1 LTDHHDAI
9 GPASPDH
16 EYLETPPG
24 STYEHTDASVWIIV
38 KFLFWL
44 AVSAVI
50 IHVGLGLL
58 YALLIERAEE
68 TGEPRYPLAATQG
81 ERLPPAPRLQ
91 QFPHNDLYQFRQGEE
106 AFLHGYGWMNKE
118 TGIVHIPIEDAMRLT
133 VERELLP
140 SRTPADRQP
149 VETPGMMPSDASA
162 GRLMERRRQ

>member
-1 LTDHHDAI
+1 MDHHDTVEH
-9 GPASPDH
+9 ASPDH
-16 EYLETPPG
+16 EYAATPPG

-44 AVSAVI
+44 AISAVI

-68 TGEPRYPLAATQG
+68 TGDPRYPLAAEQG

-91 QFPHNDLYQFRQGEE
+91 QFPHIELYQFRQGEE
-106 AFLHGYGWMNKE
+106 VFLHGYGWMNKE

-133 VERELLP
+133 VERGLLP
-140 SRTPADRQP
+140 SRTPADGQSL
-149 VETPGMMPSDASA
+149 ETPGMMPSDASA
-162 GRLMERRRQ
+162 GRVMERRRQ